1 MRAWR
6 LPRLRITPAGGRLDS
21 AQALPEAERWAR
33 RALELNDQEPLS
45 HMALGSVLLWRRNHE
60 GALGEFDRMI
70 SLDPNFAQGH
80 SARGLALM
88 YAGESARALEPFA
101 MGARCSALA

>member
-1 MRAWR
+1 
-6 LPRLRITPAGGRLDS
+6 
-21 AQALPEAERWAR
+21 
-33 RALELNDQEPLS
+33 
-45 HMALGSVLLWRRNHE
+45 VLLWRRNHE